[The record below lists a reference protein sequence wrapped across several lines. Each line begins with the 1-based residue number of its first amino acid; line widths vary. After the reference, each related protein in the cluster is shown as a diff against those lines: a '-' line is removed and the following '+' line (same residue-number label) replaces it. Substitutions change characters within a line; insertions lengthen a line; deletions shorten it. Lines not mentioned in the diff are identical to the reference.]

1 MEPIPKQAY
10 MAEFKQLAVR
20 RMKDGQ
26 TIPSVAKE
34 LGLNDQTLCNWIKA
48 AAAGK
53 LGFERIEVNLS
64 GSIRPS
70 ATDH

>member
-1 MEPIPKQAY
+1 
-10 MAEFKQLAVR
+10 
-20 RMKDGQ
+20 MKDGQ